1 MRAFIGIGTN
11 SGGREGNIDT
21 ALNLIA
27 GKSGSILKLSPVYET
42 EPWGF
47 ISTEKFLNLIV
58 EIDTWLG
65 PADLLGS
72 LLAIETLMGRR
83 RDGSGYTSRVIDLDI
98 IFYDSIVLASG
109 GIVIPHPM
117 MQERKFV
124 LVPLCDIAPEFIDP
138 RSGRTA
144 TTLLTE
150 CRDTSTLVRYDY
162 KSPLSAKL

>member
-47 ISTEKFLNLIV
+47 ISTEKFLNLIA